1 LYGGIHFR
9 PALDQGF
16 IQGDKVAKQLLKKVK
31 TQ

>member
-9 PALDQGF
+9 PALDQGV
-16 IQGDKVAKQLLKKVK
+16 IQGGKVAQQLLKKVK